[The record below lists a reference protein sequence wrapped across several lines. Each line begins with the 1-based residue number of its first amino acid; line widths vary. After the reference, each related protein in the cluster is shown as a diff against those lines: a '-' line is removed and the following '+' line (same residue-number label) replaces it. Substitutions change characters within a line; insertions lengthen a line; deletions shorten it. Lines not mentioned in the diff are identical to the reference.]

1 METQK
6 NLNHE
11 LLHWVSLKMILE
23 YLIAYYGFNELSE
36 LIRINCFKS
45 NPSLESSLKFLRKTE
60 WARLQVQWLY
70 IRTKREELKKRLN

>member
-23 YLIAYYGFNELSE
+23 YLINYYWFEELSE
-36 LIRINCFKS
+36 LVKINCFKS
-45 NPSLESSLKFLRKTE
+45 NPSLESSLKFLRKTQ
-60 WARLQVQWLY
+60 WARLQVQGLY
-70 IRTKREELKKRLN
+70 IRTKRNDKNKND